1 MKKQNKKKRTKIQR
15 KKKSQR
21 SKQPTP
27 LALSPTTGVGW
38 GDCTQ
43 KLSKEQ
49 GLVFVS
55 SNILCLGSGMYNRK
69 GSFSKHLCPKNPF
82 GHLEKE
88 KGKNHRTNW
97 HHPRGVG
104 QKSKCT
110 VMNEKTES
118 SAGDTRRSGGWSQ
131 GWVEGTALSFKI
143 SLKGVAP
150 GWGGSGRGAGK
161 KMT

>member
-1 MKKQNKKKRTKIQR
+1 MKEKKNEKTKQNKNKTKELTNQSTKKERETKHN
-15 KKKSQR
+15 SQR

-27 LALSPTTGVGW
+27 LALRPTL
-38 GDCTQ
+38 GDCTR

-97 HHPRGVG
+97 HHPRG
-104 QKSKCT
+104 
-110 VMNEKTES
+110 
-118 SAGDTRRSGGWSQ
+118 
-131 GWVEGTALSFKI
+131 
-143 SLKGVAP
+143 
-150 GWGGSGRGAGK
+150 
-161 KMT
+161 

>member
-1 MKKQNKKKRTKIQR
+1 MKKQNKRTNKPKYKKET
-15 KKKSQR
+15 
-21 SKQPTP
+21 KQPKIKTTNTP
-27 LALSPTTGVGW
+27 GPMSYNGMRSG
-38 GDCTQ
+38 GDCTR

-97 HHPRGVG
+97 HHPRGLG
-104 QKSKCT
+104 
-110 VMNEKTES
+110 
-118 SAGDTRRSGGWSQ
+118 
-131 GWVEGTALSFKI
+131 
-143 SLKGVAP
+143 
-150 GWGGSGRGAGK
+150 
-161 KMT
+161 

>member
-1 MKKQNKKKRTKIQR
+1 MGG
-15 KKKSQR
+15 S
-21 SKQPTP
+21 
-27 LALSPTTGVGW
+27 G

-88 KGKNHRTNW
+88 KGKNHRMKSGY
-97 HHPRGVG
+97 HFRVG
-104 QKSKCT
+104 MKRQ
-110 VMNEKTES
+110 
-118 SAGDTRRSGGWSQ
+118 
-131 GWVEGTALSFKI
+131 I
-143 SLKGVAP
+143 S
-150 GWGGSGRGAGK
+150 
-161 KMT
+161 